1 MIGLLRLWLP
11 VLPFAM
17 AVLVLLSG
25 LPDLGACPDRGGLL
39 SLTIG
44 CLEWPS
50 TAVAIGPVDVLTG
63 AVIPGG
69 DLLVGVFGIVAVAV
83 AAVGVRRIRAL
94 AR

>member
-1 MIGLLRLWLP
+1 MIRLLRLWLP
-11 VLPFAM
+11 VVPIAM
-17 AVLVLLSG
+17 AVLVLLYQ
-25 LPDLGACPDRGGLL
+25 LPDLGACPDRGGLF

-50 TAVAIGPVDVLTG
+50 SMVAIGPVDVVGG
-63 AVIPGG
+63 AVVPGG

-83 AAVGVRRIRAL
+83 AAVGVRRIRGL